1 MIEGTNVVVTRVPKK
16 PLVLPA
22 DMQDD
27 VLQQEGVGRRL
38 AAHRILKWFGGTN
51 RKPRRISGRSDP
63 TVPTQVSDF
72 LHRRR
77 VR

>member
-27 VLQQEGVGRRL
+27 VLQQEEWAGVLQRTGY
-38 AAHRILKWFGGTN
+38 
-51 RKPRRISGRSDP
+51 
-63 TVPTQVSDF
+63 
-72 LHRRR
+72 
-77 VR
+77 